1 MSIFWQITQHD
12 SEMVI
17 HLVTRLNKR
26 LQNLLQLLFIMHLS
40 STSPRGG
47 PRADVGTL
55 LSSCIF
61 PTRRFVVFFALQTF
75 ILWTVSKHSDFRWNL
90 NVNYFFLN
98 TTKDVRSLVKISTFL
113 TVLNSPDSVLNI
125 SGLMKNKLKHTIIMV
140 HCSASKHNVLK
151 FPKYSEGCCD
161 ASEIKCIV
169 NIKKNQ
175 LFLSLGRVRF

>member
-1 MSIFWQITQHD
+1 
-12 SEMVI
+12 
-17 HLVTRLNKR
+17 
-26 LQNLLQLLFIMHLS
+26 MHLS
-40 STSPRGG
+40 SGWCG
-47 PRADVGTL
+47 DFAKFL
-55 LSSCIF
+55 YF
-61 PTRRFVVFFALQTF
+61 PTRRYVVFLFLRSKSPVFGEAKHPTGFEDALQIF
-75 ILWTVSKHSDFRWNL
+75 ILWTVSKHSDFRWKL

-151 FPKYSEGCCD
+151 YSEGCCD

-169 NIKKNQ
+169 NIKKIN
-175 LFLSLGRVRF
+175 FFYP